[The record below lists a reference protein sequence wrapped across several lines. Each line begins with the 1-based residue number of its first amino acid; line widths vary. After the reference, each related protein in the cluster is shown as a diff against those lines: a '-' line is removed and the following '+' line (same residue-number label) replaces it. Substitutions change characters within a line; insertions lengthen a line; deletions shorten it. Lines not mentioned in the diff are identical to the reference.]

1 MKTVCRRIP
10 DPDAI
15 DRILDRAVDRLECQA
30 LPCVRRSDWDRLLVD
45 VAPDLLGDA
54 VRLLTEVLAAPKVC
68 EVVRDR

>member
-15 DRILDRAVDRLECQA
+15 DRIADRVLARLEYQA
-30 LPCVRRSDWDRLLVD
+30 LPCVRRGAWDRLLVD

-54 VRLLTEVLAAPKVC
+54 VRLLMEVVAAPKVC
-68 EVVRDR
+68 EVVRDQ